1 MCDRD
6 VAVNGGCGSNSVYQ
20 VSEYLRK
27 RLFLLNWDGMGDMG
41 FTMSGFSS
49 MVSKMNFFFW
59 EGEGEQMGCKYDI
72 SFGFPTSQSVTP
84 PGKSLSCACIYVGC
98 MHRRSAMPMPMP
110 TLEYAFC

>member
-1 MCDRD
+1 M
-6 VAVNGGCGSNSVYQ
+6 VWEIV
-20 VSEYLRK
+20 
-27 RLFLLNWDGMGDMG
+27 FLNHECLDI
-41 FTMSGFSS
+41 FEH
-49 MVSKMNFFFW
+49 VSKINFFFGRG

-98 MHRRSAMPMPMP
+98 MHRRSAMPTPMP